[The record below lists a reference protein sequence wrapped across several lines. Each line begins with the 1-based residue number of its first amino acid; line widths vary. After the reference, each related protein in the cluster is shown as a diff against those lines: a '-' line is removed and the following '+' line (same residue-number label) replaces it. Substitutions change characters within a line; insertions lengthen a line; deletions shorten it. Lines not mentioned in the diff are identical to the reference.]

1 MAALEAVFYCPGK
14 NMSAES
20 TLGTAHA
27 EIVVD
32 LTKMTGDITRAKT
45 LVSSLGPSFEQTY
58 VKMDAAQ
65 KRATVQAIKLTDQI
79 GKTREEIRL
88 QGLEAKGAAPE
99 ALDHYRKALE
109 RQTQE
114 MQKAGLSTRAY
125 AAAMRGV
132 PAQITDIVVS

>member
-1 MAALEAVFYCPGK
+1 
-14 NMSAES
+14 MSAES

-27 EIVVD
+27 EIVVE
-32 LTKMTGDITRAKT
+32 LTKMTGDITREKT

-99 ALDHYRKALE
+99 ALELFIARDLNTRRRRCKRRDYPPAPMPL
-109 RQTQE
+109 QC
-114 MQKAGLSTRAY
+114 AGFPLRSAILWWVCRA
-125 AAAMRGV
+125 ASGH
-132 PAQITDIVVS
+132 